1 MEKTMSEFVPDNA
14 AVWFEI
20 PVSDYD
26 RARTFYGAVLS
37 NVLKDERSGPNP
49 TAVFVAKDQSAVAGH
64 VYPGTPAPAGTGITI
79 HLAVADLEEGLDRV
93 KRNGGTVVSPIIT
106 IPAGRF
112 AYCVDPDG
120 NSFGLFN

>member
-1 MEKTMSEFVPDNA
+1 MPDFVPDNA

-26 RARTFYGAVLS
+26 RARNFYGAVLT
-37 NVLKDERSGPNP
+37 NTLDDRRDGPNP
-49 TAVFVAKDQSAVAGH
+49 MAVFVAKDQSAVAGH
-64 VYPGTPAPAGTGITI
+64 VYRGQPAPTGTGITI
-79 HLAVADLEEGLDRV
+79 HLSVDNLEEGLERV
-93 KRNGGTVVSPIIT
+93 KKSGGTVVSPIIT
-106 IPAGRF
+106 IPTGRF

>member
-1 MEKTMSEFVPDNA
+1 MPDFVPDNA

-26 RARTFYGAVLS
+26 RARNFYGAVLT
-37 NVLKDERSGPNP
+37 NTLQDRRDGPNP
-49 TAVFVAKDQSAVAGH
+49 MAVFVAKDQSAVAGH
-64 VYPGTPAPAGTGITI
+64 VYPGQPAPAGTGITI
-79 HLAVADLEEGLDRV
+79 HLAVADLEEGLERV
-93 KRNGGTVVSPIIT
+93 KKSGGTVVSPIIT